1 MRNNG
6 HEPSHSQP
14 IRMETSHTTKA
25 TRYIEEEKMNNPEEE
40 VLEEHKKHDE
50 TTNRMR
56 HGENNCNS
64 HNQGGKRQ
72 TETKTLRP
80 DEIMSMVARGEIT
93 QEEAEERFEELGRK
107 FQEKLTREAIL
118 DMMESGHLTM
128 EESEV
133 ELRELES
140 RERKNNKTPV
150 RKIPEEKWKKHAT
163 IVPSMC
169 KKKHARSTWR
179 EWKNSSQL

>member
-1 MRNNG
+1 
-6 HEPSHSQP
+6 
-14 IRMETSHTTKA
+14 
-25 TRYIEEEKMNNPEEE
+25 
-40 VLEEHKKHDE
+40 
-50 TTNRMR
+50 
-56 HGENNCNS
+56 
-64 HNQGGKRQ
+64 
-72 TETKTLRP
+72 
-80 DEIMSMVARGEIT
+80 MSMVARGEIT